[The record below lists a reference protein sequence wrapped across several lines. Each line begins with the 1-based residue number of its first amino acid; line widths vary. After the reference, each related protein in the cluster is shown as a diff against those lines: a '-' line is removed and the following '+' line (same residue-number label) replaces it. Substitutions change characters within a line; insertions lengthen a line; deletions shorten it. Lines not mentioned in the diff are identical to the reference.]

1 VSQTSRSSLAN
12 AAAGFQHS
20 RAPVH
25 GEGETL
31 AVSLHAARL
40 KFQVGLPRNSERV
53 IAAPSPG
60 GEGRGEGGRG
70 NTLTLLSL
78 RFFVVLLILGV
89 GPEVS
94 ANATPIDREALVT
107 RHNPVIRTVDVD
119 APLTVGNGG
128 FAFTADITGLQT
140 FAEHYHRWGVPTE
153 TQSRWCWVTD
163 LNPNKYTLADASRNF
178 TNAAGKVLAYPTA
191 QTSPAGDWLRKNP
204 RSHPLGQILLDYTK
218 ADGSK
223 LKPED
228 IQKPEQTLD
237 LWRGIITS
245 QYEIE
250 GQPVKVTT
258 VGHPQQ
264 DVVAVRIESELVR
277 NGKLGVKLAFPRG
290 HDIDTK
296 NTPALDWSEPELHET
311 QVEEQRLDWT
321 RLRRTVGGTSYRVMV
336 AWGIGARLT
345 NSQPHEFRL
354 GLTAAMGGNEP
365 AAAGRPPAAL
375 EFTVAFLNPSSRSL
389 VTRPSVAET
398 IAASAKHWN
407 DFWTKSAA
415 VDFSGS
421 TDPRAH
427 QIEERIVLSRYLM
440 AAQMAGDVPPQESG
454 LTCNT
459 WYGKHH
465 TEMIWWHTAHFA
477 LWGNDA
483 LLEKN
488 LGWYCT
494 QLSAARELA
503 RNRGLRGARWAKMT
517 GPVMR
522 ESPGGN
528 PLIVW
533 NQPHMIHLAELL
545 YRNQSTRRTLQ
556 LYRELV
562 LETAECLAS
571 MVHFD
576 EKRKLYVLGPPLWIA
591 QEIYDQGT
599 SQNPSFELAYWQW
612 ALETAQVWRE
622 RLGMKREE
630 KWDHIIQNLT
640 PVPQKDGKY
649 VALES
654 HPDTW
659 DNVDRRHDHPTMLG
673 PLGILPGTGVERATM
688 ERTLDAVLETWDWE
702 TKIWG
707 WDYPMIAMT
716 AARLG
721 RPETAVE
728 ILLRKGPNNVYLP
741 SGHCPQRSDEA
752 MAKNPKPGARK
763 REIAVYL
770 PANGS
775 FLAAVAMMAAG
786 WDGSTNHA
794 PGFPKDGKWQ
804 VRVEG
809 VKPLP

>member
-1 VSQTSRSSLAN
+1 MQTCDQNNRTRTSWLFRNVRPYVDRSAEHCSAWLDSRSN
-12 AAAGFQHS
+12 APRS
-20 RAPVH
+20 VH
-25 GEGETL
+25 GKRARHKEVFRRVVTTFIGLFLL
-31 AVSLHAARL
+31 AAS
-40 KFQVGLPRNSERV
+40 
-53 IAAPSPG
+53 I
-60 GEGRGEGGRG
+60 GRGE
-70 NTLTLLSL
+70 S
-78 RFFVVLLILGV
+78 
-89 GPEVS
+89 S
-94 ANATPIDREALVT
+94 TPIDRQALVT
-107 RHNPVIRTVDVD
+107 RHNPVIRSVDVD

-140 FAEHYHRWGVPTE
+140 FADHYHRWGVPTE

-163 LNPNKYTLADASRNF
+163 PNPQKFTLTDASRNF

-191 QTSPAGDWLRKNP
+191 QSSPAGDWLRKNP

-218 ADGSK
+218 PDGSK
-223 LKPED
+223 LTPED
-228 IQKPEQTLD
+228 IQKPDQTLD

-250 GQPVKVTT
+250 GNPVKVTT
-258 VGHPQQ
+258 VAHPQQ

-277 NGKLGVKLAFPRG
+277 DGKLGVKLAFPRG
-290 HDIDTK
+290 HDINTK
-296 NTPALDWSEPELHET
+296 NTPALDWSGLELHET
-311 QVEEQRLDWT
+311 KIVT
-321 RLRRTVGGTSYRVMV
+321 RTNGLVQLARKVATTPYEVFVGWRD
-336 AWGIGARLT
+336 
-345 NSQPHEFRL
+345 Q
-354 GLTAAMGGNEP
+354 
-365 AAAGRPPAAL
+365 L
-375 EFTVAFLNPSSRSL
+375 EFTEAARHEFVLRSGAGNILEFVVGFFGVERPEYRLGEAGLIPRRGAFDGLPSFQQTLVASTVSWG
-389 VTRPSVAET
+389 
-398 IAASAKHWN
+398 K
-407 DFWTKSAA
+407 FWRHSAA

-421 TDPRAH
+421 TDPRAN
-427 QIEERIVLSRYLM
+427 QIEERIILSRYLM
-440 AAQMAGDVPPQESG
+440 AVQMAGDVPPQESG

-477 LWGNDA
+477 LWGNDD
-483 LLEKN
+483 LLATN
-488 LGWYCT
+488 LMWYHK
-494 QLSAARELA
+494 QIPAARRLA
-503 RNRGLRGARWAKMT
+503 ADRGLRGARWAKMT

-545 YRNQSTRRTLQ
+545 YRNQPTKETLNC
-556 LYRELV
+556 YRELV
-562 LETAECLAS
+562 LQTAECLAA

-591 QEIYDQGT
+591 QEIYDQAA

-659 DNVDRRHDHPTMLG
+659 DNVASRHDHPTMLG
-673 PLGILPGTGVERATM
+673 PLGILPGTGVDRATM

-728 ILLRKGPNNVYLP
+728 ILLRQGPNNVYLP

-786 WDGSTNHA
+786 WDGNTNHA